1 MAASK
6 LLPRLVWIA
15 CVALLLLCS
24 ALLLAVYAAP
34 FDWLKPLADSL
45 ARDGVLESFNPTTYN
60 EIRPYLLG
68 VALALLVGGAL
79 TLSFRRRI
87 QAALEKLLKWSPRRA
102 LREDLLELK
111 ARLRVEKT
119 ARAYLISL
127 ALITALGAAIRALHL
142 CDPMQHDEAY
152 TFIAFASR
160 PLAAFIKDYSLPNNH
175 IFHSLLVHF
184 TFVSLGDAPWSIRLP
199 AFLAGVLCIPAAY
212 ALGGQ
217 LYNRKVGLAGA
228 ALAAA
233 APALIEYSANARGY
247 TLICLFTLLV
257 AWLAGYLIRQPNRLA
272 WGLLALCASL
282 GFYTIPI
289 MLYPFGMVVVWLIL
303 SALLR
308 DVRTESRAGFWA
320 SLAACLATTALL
332 TGLFYLPVVINSG
345 VGALIHNEYIQ
356 PQDSAGL
363 GEQILSR
370 VVSTAEQWKAQTPAF
385 LAPLSLAGFA
395 LSLVLHRR
403 VSSYRAPLQMA
414 ALIWIALALALQRVA
429 PLARVWLFLLPLYL
443 IWATAGFYA
452 LLKLLLPRRFHPHA
466 TLLLLV
472 LAPLTPGVSLAQM
485 SANPAAFAGAGEPGV
500 EEALALYFREN
511 LRPGDLVVVQAP
523 MAAPL
528 EYYFRRYRLPL
539 EAFERERG
547 DVHRLLVLVSAKYE
561 QTLESVLARKG
572 LAEYQRLAST
582 ARAVYS
588 FKHTTVY
595 ELSP

>member
-15 CVALLLLCS
+15 CVVMLFVCGALV
-24 ALLLAVYAAP
+24 LAIYAAP
-34 FDWLKPLADSL
+34 FDWLKPLADGL
-45 ARDGVLESFNPTTYN
+45 ARDGALESFTPTFYN
-60 EIRPYLLG
+60 ESRPFWLG
-68 VALALLVGGAL
+68 LALVLLMGGSL
-79 TLSFRRRI
+79 TLSLRGKI
-87 QAALEKLLKWSPRRA
+87 QAALDKLLYWSPRRT
-102 LREDLLELK
+102 LGEDLQELK
-111 ARLRVEKT
+111 ALLRVEKT
-119 ARAYLISL
+119 ARAYILSL
-127 ALITALGAAIRALHL
+127 ALITAFGAAIRALHL
-142 CDPMQHDEAY
+142 SDPMQHDEAY

-184 TFVSLGDAPWSIRLP
+184 AFASLGDAPWCIRLP

-228 ALAAA
+228 ALTAA
-233 APALIEYSANARGY
+233 APALIDYSANARGY

-289 MLYPFGMVVVWLIL
+289 MLYPFGTVVVWLFL
-303 SALLR
+303 SRLLG
-308 DVRTESRAGFWA
+308 DVPTESRAAFWA
-320 SLAACLATTALL
+320 SLGACLAATALL

-356 PQDSAGL
+356 PQDAAGL
-363 GEQILSR
+363 AEQILSR
-370 VVSTAEQWKAQTPAF
+370 VISTAEQWKAQTPAF
-385 LAPLSLAGFA
+385 MALLSLAGFA

-403 VSSYRAPLQMA
+403 VSSYRAPLQLA
-414 ALIWIALALALQRVA
+414 GLVWIGLTLALQRVA

-443 IWATAGFYA
+443 IWASAGVYA
-452 LLKLLLPRRFHPHA
+452 LLKLLLPRRIHLHA

-472 LAPLTPGVSLAQM
+472 LAPLTPGLSLYASLVQM
-485 SANPAAFAGAGEPGV
+485 KANPAEAGV
-500 EEALALYFREN
+500 EEAVAIYFKDN

-539 EAFERERG
+539 DAFDRQRS
-547 DVHRLLVLVSAKYE
+547 DIHRLLVLVSSKYE

-572 LAEYQRLAST
+572 LAEYLHLASN
-582 ARAVYS
+582 ARVAYS
-588 FKHTTVY
+588 FKHATVY